1 MNVNKIMLT
10 GRLVAD
16 PDVRHT
22 KDSKPVVS
30 FRLAVNRYAKK
41 GEESKA
47 DFFRCVAF
55 NGLAKVCEDYLKKG
69 KLVAIVGKM
78 QTNQYETKNGK
89 KRSSSEIIIDTL
101 QMMDQKTVSKET
113 ELVKVS

>member
-1 MNVNKIMLT
+1 MNVNKVMLT

-16 PDVRHT
+16 PDVHHT

-30 FRLAVNRYAKK
+30 FRLAVNRYTKK

-55 NGLAKVCEDYLKKG
+55 NGLAKVCEEYLKKG
-69 KLVAIVGKM
+69 KLVAIVGQLK
-78 QTNQYETKNGK
+78 TSQYESEGK
-89 KRSSSEIIIDTL
+89 KQSSTEIVIDNL
-101 QMMDQKTVSKET
+101 QMMDNKPSSQEAEV
-113 ELVKVS
+113 VQVG

>member
-10 GRLVAD
+10 GNLVAD
-16 PDVRHT
+16 PEIRYT
-22 KDSKPVVS
+22 KDKKPVAS
-30 FRLAVNRYAKK
+30 FRLGVNRYVKK

-69 KLVAIVGKM
+69 KLVAIVGKLH
-78 QTNQYETKNGK
+78 TSQYETKDGK

-101 QMMDQKTVSKET
+101 QMMDQK
-113 ELVKVS
+113 VKAA